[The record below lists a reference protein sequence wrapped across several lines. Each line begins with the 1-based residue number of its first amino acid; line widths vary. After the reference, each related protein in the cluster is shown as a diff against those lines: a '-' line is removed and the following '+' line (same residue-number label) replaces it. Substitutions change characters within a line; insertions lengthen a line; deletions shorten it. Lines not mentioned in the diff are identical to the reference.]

1 MKQKH
6 ICKLLSF
13 CLFVAILG
21 LTSCQDEAIDASE
34 EELLEEGLLT
44 SKKKNK
50 KGSGVTFDMSQSCYV
65 TSTTDLYAGQNILV
79 GNVSV
84 SENGGMFTITY
95 NLSNGYCL
103 TETHLSVVESPE
115 DFPMGGGGNPKNGH
129 FEYSESHDCV
139 SSYSYEVPVSK
150 GSYIAA
156 HAVVNCTSD
165 SDSSEFSENIASLPL
180 NEEVCVTA
188 KGDADSYFDINIAG
202 DSFLAGDY
210 NAWCIDLYKSLNDDQ
225 CFNADIVPLLNG
237 SANSAVHK
245 PENLGAVSWIMN
257 QDFVSQGYTFGEVQW
272 AIWELL
278 EDDNTP
284 NYYCCLGDWEMTKGE
299 EIVAMAVE
307 NLTFTPSCGDQFGI
321 AILPTNTS
329 IQPVVISIPVEC
341 NEVQECEET
350 AWGDG
355 CDFPGNNWATYFQ
368 YSPE

>member
-1 MKQKH
+1 MKQKL

-21 LTSCQDEAIDASE
+21 LTSCQDETIDASE
-34 EELLEEGLLT
+34 EEMLEEGLLT

-50 KGSGVTFDMSQSCYV
+50 KGPGVTFDMSQSCYV
-65 TSTTDLYAGQNILV
+65 TSKTDLYAGQNILV

-129 FEYSESHDCV
+129 FEYSKSHDCV
-139 SSYSYEVPVSK
+139 SSYSYEVPTSK

-156 HAVVNCTSD
+156 HAVVNCV
-165 SDSSEFSENIASLPL
+165 SEPKNPSEDIEASLPI
-180 NEEVCVTA
+180 NAEICTA
-188 KGDADSYFDINIAG
+188 DGPDTNSYFDITVKG

-210 NAWCIDLYKSLNDDQ
+210 NAWCIDFYKILNDSQ
-225 CFNADIVPLLNG
+225 CLNADLVSLLDDSVKN
-237 SANSAVHK
+237 AVYK
-245 PENLGAVSWIMN
+245 PQNLGAVNWLLN
-257 QDFVSQGYTFGEVQW
+257 QDFISQGYTFGEIQW
-272 AIWELL
+272 AIWELI
-278 EDDNTP
+278 EDDSEKE
-284 NYYCCLGDWEMTKGE
+284 YCCLGDWEESNGE
-299 EIVAMAVE
+299 TIVAMALE
-307 NLTFTPSCGDQFGI
+307 NLDFVPACDDLYGI
-321 AILPTNTS
+321 AVLPTDES
-329 IQPVVISIPVEC
+329 IQPLVIAIPIEC
-341 NEVQECEET
+341 DTTVGDCEET